1 MKHTLLSS
9 LVASSVLAIPQ
20 TLFSATVEEN
30 SPNTQTKP
38 NVLFIFVDDLTY
50 DGLNILGNSEII
62 SPNLDKLIS
71 NGVRFSNTYIMG
83 GWNGAISIASRS
95 QLITGRYILNTHKA
109 ESQKYETENAKG

>member
-71 NGVRFSNTYIMG
+71 NGVRFSNTYIMVG
-83 GWNGAISIASRS
+83 MVLSASPAAHS
-95 QLITGRYILNTHKA
+95 
-109 ESQKYETENAKG
+109 